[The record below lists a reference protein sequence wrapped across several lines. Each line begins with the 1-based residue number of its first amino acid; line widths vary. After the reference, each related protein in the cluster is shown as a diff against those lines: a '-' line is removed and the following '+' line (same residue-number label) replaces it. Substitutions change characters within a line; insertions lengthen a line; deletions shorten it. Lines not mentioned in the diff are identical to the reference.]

1 MKVNITSAMGTGIQC
16 AVKGIMIVMCML
28 YMYIIILSLLG
39 II

>member
-16 AVKGIMIVMCML
+16 AVKGIMIVMCM
-28 YMYIIILSLLG
+28 YMYIFILSLLG